1 MPKRKVKMKIPKTM
15 HKFCPKCKTYT
26 EMTVAQSKVRGKN
39 KTHTMS
45 RGSRTRMR
53 MRGKDR
59 GYGNKG
65 SISRGAISSWKLYGA
80 KSSKKL
86 CLTLKCKKC
95 GKSRIFAGSRTKRVE
110 ISTV

>member
-1 MPKRKVKMKIPKTM
+1 MVVTQTK
-15 HKFCPKCKTYT
+15 
-26 EMTVAQSKVRGKN
+26 QRGKN

-53 MRGKDR
+53 QRGLDR

-65 SISRGAISSWKLYGA
+65 SLSRGAISSWKMSGA

-86 CLTLKCKKC
+86 NLTLKCKEC
-95 GKSRIFAGSRTKRVE
+95 GKSQIFAGSRTKRVE
-110 ISTV
+110 ISAV